1 MAILDD
7 ADGAETRESPRDA
20 NDAIVVDAMS
30 EGATPTA
37 RGGADARDDDG
48 DDDETSTR
56 KLLPNDAAT
65 TTSDAKTTTTRE
77 RAEDDLEREL
87 DAVVDGGRDD
97 AGASGDG
104 DEESQRAAPED
115 AFDRYLQPKF
125 WMTLGDVKIFVSLWT
140 IYVWGV
146 MWTLLV
152 VLGPFVGGGG
162 VIYFFFWVLTVTIF
176 LSCLFAFGYGTMI
189 AHELSHVYACRR
201 FGGRVDEDKGIILWP
216 FGALAFLHLDGL
228 TLSQELAVTLAGP
241 ISHAPMLAL
250 LWLLSLDAFDDFAS
264 LCLYLAFLNF
274 ALLVWHF
281 LPCYPMD
288 GSRVLACALLLTR
301 RVRVETAAWV
311 VVVTSYACSI
321 AYIYLSLTGHF
332 SITAYFALQNLD
344 WVFGVFCLVATSHVL
359 FLLRN
364 GRVRDH
370 PTFSRYEIVYDAYHA
385 FDDVSRPEVFL

>member
-1 MAILDD
+1 M
-7 ADGAETRESPRDA
+7 
-20 NDAIVVDAMS
+20 
-30 EGATPTA
+30 
-37 RGGADARDDDG
+37 
-48 DDDETSTR
+48 
-56 KLLPNDAAT
+56 
-65 TTSDAKTTTTRE
+65 
-77 RAEDDLEREL
+77 
-87 DAVVDGGRDD
+87 
-97 AGASGDG
+97 
-104 DEESQRAAPED
+104 
-115 AFDRYLQPKF
+115 
-125 WMTLGDVKIFVSLWT
+125 
-140 IYVWGV
+140 
-146 MWTLLV
+146 
-152 VLGPFVGGGG
+152 
-162 VIYFFFWVLTVTIF
+162 
-176 LSCLFAFGYGTMI
+176 
-189 AHELSHVYACRR
+189 
-201 FGGRVDEDKGIILWP
+201 
-216 FGALAFLHLDGL
+216 HLDGL

-250 LWLLSLDAFDDFAS
+250 WWLLSLVAFDDFAS
-264 LCLYLAFLNF
+264 LCRYLAFLNF

-332 SITAYFALQNLD
+332 SITEYFALQNLD

>member
-1 MAILDD
+1 MSTWEGGVA
-7 ADGAETRESPRDA
+7 AAESASTAGPEDTALVER
-20 NDAIVVDAMS
+20 IS
-30 EGATPTA
+30 E
-37 RGGADARDDDG
+37 
-48 DDDETSTR
+48 
-56 KLLPNDAAT
+56 
-65 TTSDAKTTTTRE
+65 
-77 RAEDDLEREL
+77 LEREL

-152 VLGPFVGGGG
+152 VLGPFVGGG
-162 VIYFFFWVLTVTIF
+162 FFFWVLFVTIF
-176 LSCLFAFGYGTMI
+176 LSCFFAFGYGTMI

-250 LWLLSLDAFDDFAS
+250 WWLLSLVALDDVSF
-264 LCLYLAFLNF
+264 LCRYLAFLNF
-274 ALLVWHF
+274 ALLV
-281 LPCYPMD
+281 
-288 GSRVLACALLLTR
+288 
-301 RVRVETAAWV
+301 
-311 VVVTSYACSI
+311 
-321 AYIYLSLTGHF
+321 LSLIH
-332 SITAYFALQNLD
+332 I
-344 WVFGVFCLVATSHVL
+344 
-359 FLLRN
+359 
-364 GRVRDH
+364 
-370 PTFSRYEIVYDAYHA
+370 
-385 FDDVSRPEVFL
+385 